1 VKTGDLVRYSTRAVH
16 KRVAENYGVGVV
28 LGNTSIQRPYEWGP
42 RVLVLWLKKERKGLA
57 TRTQL
62 EIVSESIR

>member
-28 LGNTSIQRPYEWGP
+28 LDNTSLDYRGSP

-62 EIVSESIR
+62 EMVSESIR